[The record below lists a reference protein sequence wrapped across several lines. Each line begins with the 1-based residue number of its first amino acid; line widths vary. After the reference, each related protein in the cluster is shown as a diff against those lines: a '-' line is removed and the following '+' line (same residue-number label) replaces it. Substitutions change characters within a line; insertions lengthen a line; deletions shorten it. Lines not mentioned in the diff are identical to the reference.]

1 MATNNVVDT
10 LEIEIQASAKGAIE
24 SLGKLEG
31 KLRKLSSTTS
41 NLANQVH
48 SIRSLSGALKDFG
61 TVKIS
66 TAGLTRLSKI
76 KMDPAN
82 VQNVNSMAKAVSSLN
97 GINFKGVSFTP
108 LINGLEKLSKIYI
121 PSDYGTKFQQV
132 ANGLS
137 ALGNVN
143 FKDVSFTPVVNAIS
157 KLSEINIDPVSLMN
171 LARAAQTL
179 GTFSQIPDVSAS
191 VNKLIS
197 ALAKLASTG
206 RSISLVSMELP
217 NFATAIRKVAT
228 ILSQLGGVSPEVIS
242 FVSALAKLT
251 SLGDK
256 IPDAAKNLDELT
268 NALTKMIQSIG
279 NKSINQDVVQL
290 TQSIAQLAQAMSKI
304 GGRTGQD
311 VTTQTTSMGKAL
323 QKLGNIASNVMRKV
337 VSLFKKVGSGIAS
350 ISKTI
355 IGNITGIGKAS
366 NTMFT
371 VSDGIKSVIGGLL
384 GMKGITG
391 AFNWLKDAVNAG
403 GDITEINHIIETV
416 FEKDMVESVNA
427 WANEAISK
435 FGIAAG
441 AAKSYAGTLSSMFQA
456 SGVARREAG
465 EMAMDLVG
473 LAGDLSAFYNIDT
486 QTAYEKLKSGMAGM
500 VRPLRDLGIDLSVA
514 TLNEYALSQG
524 IGKTV
529 TQMTQAEKVMLR
541 YQYLLSVT
549 GIQQGDFARTSD
561 SFANVL
567 RTVRAYAAALST
579 TIGVGLA
586 AAFRHVLILLRSVL
600 KGLLQLANA
609 FSTVMQKIFGQYN
622 GGAKGVSLDL
632 ADAADDASGGLGDA
646 ADSAEKLKKELSV
659 LPFDELNQLNKDRE
673 STSTGGNGTG
683 GSGSG
688 TGGLG
693 DIGNLDGMMD
703 SLEDIIED
711 SSIPGLIDKWIERI
725 KESFNKGNWKQLGAD
740 IAGMFNEGIQG
751 LYNILDPENV
761 TQKVEPYIIAFTT
774 TFNSL
779 VDNLNFELLGQT
791 VARGINDVV
800 YLFNTWYERMG
811 FENLGMQ
818 LSNGLNGLLTE
829 GDFIAWGQAL
839 GNKFMI
845 AWDIFKGFVSNEEMW
860 HNLGLALA
868 DGLTGLNNGIRLSDI
883 GTALANLANGL
894 CDALADFAE
903 NAPWDDVVNNI
914 TGGINKFIEKF
925 EWTENGEKIDKFIEK
940 LVDAFVQF
948 VGKTNWEG
956 LGEGIA
962 NMLSGVQWGRHL
974 IRVGEAVISALAGI
988 LKGLISNPEGRVALA
1003 VVGGF
1008 AALNIGAKLFGVFST
1023 GSVGSSIAGGIA
1035 SSLGL
1040 SLPAFGAMA
1049 AAGIVQS
1056 ILVAAAWDDIPST
1069 FNGRILPNLE
1079 KFGTAMMSPGSV
1091 WKSLLLNGFES
1102 LFGIE
1107 IPDAIE
1113 TAISYGF
1120 VNPIATAVT
1129 ILRSIVDKTKD
1140 EKIPE
1145 GIDGEIGRTPSLLQ
1159 ATANHSMALFGTSF
1173 STGYDSNVK
1182 PVVQRMAEEIKSRF
1196 NTTEQE
1202 AATSGQQTAWRY
1214 GNGFHNTSELNS
1226 GLTGIHS
1233 MVQSKV
1239 AQIQSEAAI
1248 YGDNTAVGYGRAF
1261 ANQAELSSN
1270 LNNTQSLTST
1280 AFTAIQKAA
1289 ESIGNNTKKGVLHG
1303 LKTHLTGLEDT
1314 TGAMMSQVQTT
1325 SQKVQDAMRIDLSG
1339 AGRDAAQSF
1348 ANGFRAVHIP
1358 VPHIY
1363 TAGYDTFYFGNGGF
1377 SSVPYFGVQW
1387 YKAGGLFSGGK
1398 GQIIGVGEDNRD
1410 EAVLP
1415 LENRR
1420 AMSRIAESIVNSSA
1434 GSGIGISKNDI
1445 IEAAAQAIIMTQGSQ
1460 TAPIFYLEVKTEN
1473 DEVLARAVTRGQRS
1487 IDYRNNPTPQ
1497 MAY

>member
-1 MATNNVVDT
+1 
-10 LEIEIQASAKGAIE
+10 
-24 SLGKLEG
+24 
-31 KLRKLSSTTS
+31 
-41 NLANQVH
+41 
-48 SIRSLSGALKDFG
+48 
-61 TVKIS
+61 
-66 TAGLTRLSKI
+66 
-76 KMDPAN
+76 
-82 VQNVNSMAKAVSSLN
+82 
-97 GINFKGVSFTP
+97 
-108 LINGLEKLSKIYI
+108 
-121 PSDYGTKFQQV
+121 
-132 ANGLS
+132 
-137 ALGNVN
+137 
-143 FKDVSFTPVVNAIS
+143 
-157 KLSEINIDPVSLMN
+157 
-171 LARAAQTL
+171 
-179 GTFSQIPDVSAS
+179 
-191 VNKLIS
+191 
-197 ALAKLASTG
+197 
-206 RSISLVSMELP
+206 
-217 NFATAIRKVAT
+217 
-228 ILSQLGGVSPEVIS
+228 
-242 FVSALAKLT
+242 
-251 SLGDK
+251 
-256 IPDAAKNLDELT
+256 
-268 NALTKMIQSIG
+268 
-279 NKSINQDVVQL
+279 
-290 TQSIAQLAQAMSKI
+290 
-304 GGRTGQD
+304 
-311 VTTQTTSMGKAL
+311 
-323 QKLGNIASNVMRKV
+323 
-337 VSLFKKVGSGIAS
+337 
-350 ISKTI
+350 
-355 IGNITGIGKAS
+355 
-366 NTMFT
+366 
-371 VSDGIKSVIGGLL
+371 
-384 GMKGITG
+384 
-391 AFNWLKDAVNAG
+391 
-403 GDITEINHIIETV
+403 
-416 FEKDMVESVNA
+416 
-427 WANEAISK
+427 
-435 FGIAAG
+435 
-441 AAKSYAGTLSSMFQA
+441 
-456 SGVARREAG
+456 
-465 EMAMDLVG
+465 
-473 LAGDLSAFYNIDT
+473 
-486 QTAYEKLKSGMAGM
+486 
-500 VRPLRDLGIDLSVA
+500 
-514 TLNEYALSQG
+514 
-524 IGKTV
+524 
-529 TQMTQAEKVMLR
+529 
-541 YQYLLSVT
+541 
-549 GIQQGDFARTSD
+549 
-561 SFANVL
+561 L

-632 ADAADDASGGLGDA
+632 ADADDYATGLADAADDASGGLGDA

-673 STSTGGNGTG
+673 STSTGGAGTG

-751 LYNILDPENV
+751 LYNLLNPENV

-811 FENLGMQ
+811 FENLGIQ

-829 GDFIAWGQAL
+829 GDFLAWGLAL

-845 AWDIFKGFVSNEEMW
+845 AWDIFAGFVSNEEMW
-860 HNLGLALA
+860 HNLGRKLA
-868 DGLTGLNNGIRLSDI
+868 DGIRGLNNGIRLNEI
-883 GTALANLANGL
+883 GGALADLMNGI
-894 CDALADFAE
+894 CTTLADFAE

-914 TGGINKFIEKF
+914 TGGINKFIEEF

-1003 VVGGF
+1003 IVGGF

-1023 GSVGSSIAGGIA
+1023 GSIGSSIAGGIA

-1049 AAGIVQS
+1049 AASIVQS
-1056 ILVAAAWDDIPST
+1056 ILVAAAWDDIPT
-1069 FNGRILPNLE
+1069 LFGGRINPNLE
-1079 KFGTAMMSPGSV
+1079 KWVNAVMHPEAIWRQT
-1091 WKSLLLNGFES
+1091 LLNGFES
-1102 LFGIE
+1102 LFGVD
-1107 IPDAIE
+1107 IPDVIE
-1113 TAISYGF
+1113 KSISFGFLSPISTAANVIGGIIDL
-1120 VNPIATAVT
+1120 VKGK
-1129 ILRSIVDKTKD
+1129 R
-1140 EKIPE
+1140 IPE
-1145 GIDGEIGRTPSLLQ
+1145 NIDGELQRTPSLLQ
-1159 ATANHSMALFGTSF
+1159 STANHSMALFGTSF
-1173 STGYDSNVK
+1173 DTGYESNVK
-1182 PVVQRMAEEIKSRF
+1182 PVVQRMAEEIKSQF

-1202 AATSGQQTAWRY
+1202 AETSGQQTSWRY

-1261 ANQAELSSN
+1261 ANQSELSSN

-1289 ESIGNNTKKGVLHG
+1289 EAIGNNTKKGVLHG
-1303 LKTHLTGLEDT
+1303 LTTHLTGLEDT
-1314 TGAMMSQVQTT
+1314 TGRMMSQVNTT
-1325 SQKVQDAMRIDLSG
+1325 RDNIEKAMNIDLTG
-1339 AGRDAAQSF
+1339 AGYQAAQSF

-1358 VPHIY
+1358 TPHIY
-1363 TAGYDTFYFGNGGF
+1363 TAGYDTFYFGDGGY
-1377 SSVPYFGVQW
+1377 SSIPYFGVQW
-1387 YKAGGLFSGGK
+1387 YKAGGLFNGGK

-1434 GSGIGISKNDI
+1434 GSGMGISKNDI

-1460 TAPIFYLEVKTEN
+1460 SDPIFHVEVKTEN

-1497 MAY
+1497 LAY